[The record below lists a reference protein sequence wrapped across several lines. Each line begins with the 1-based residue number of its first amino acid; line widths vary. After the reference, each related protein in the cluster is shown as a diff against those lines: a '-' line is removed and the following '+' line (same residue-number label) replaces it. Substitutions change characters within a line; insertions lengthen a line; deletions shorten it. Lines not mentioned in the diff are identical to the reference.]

1 MTELVILGALTGGI
15 VSAVLPFVAIPI
27 LRSIRLTDTANH
39 RSSHRG
45 VALRGLGIAP
55 WGAFAAALV
64 VALTASDDNQVLTA
78 AIGASLAIGLVGLVE
93 DIIGL
98 PVGMRIGLQVAV
110 GIGLSIAL
118 APALGGAGAW
128 TMVAI
133 AAFFIAYVNIANF
146 MDGVDGI
153 SGLHGVVVGA
163 YFAAIGVFLGVEALV
178 FAGALLAISFGAFTV
193 WNIGPQLRFLGD
205 VGSYLLGGAVAG
217 CVGIAVSADVPLLVA
232 VSPVLL
238 HATDAAYTLS
248 RRILSRARWYEAHR
262 EHLYQRLSSEAQWG
276 HLPVALVY
284 ALVAA
289 ALSSL
294 GALMLTDGLEVVALV
309 GQGVILIAFVALAER
324 AIRTGRELVS
334 FPGDSR

>member
-15 VSAVLPFVAIPI
+15 VSAALPLVAIPM
-27 LRSIRLTDTANH
+27 LRTLGLADIANH

-45 VALRGLGIAP
+45 VALRGLGIVP

-64 VALTASDDNQVLTA
+64 VALAAPGENQALIA
-78 AIGASLAIGLVGLVE
+78 AIGASLAIGLVGLAE
-93 DIIGL
+93 DIVGL
-98 PVGMRIGLQVAV
+98 SIVIRIGLQVAV
-110 GIGLSIAL
+110 GIGLSVAL
-118 APALGGAGAW
+118 APVLGSAGGWA
-128 TMVAI
+128 MVAV
-133 AAFFIAYVNIANF
+133 AGFFVAYVNIANF

-153 SGLHGVVVGA
+153 SGLHGIVVGT
-163 YFAAIGVFLGVEALV
+163 YFAALGGSLGVEALV
-178 FAGALLAISFGAFTV
+178 FTGAVLAISFGAFTL
-193 WNIGPQLRFLGD
+193 WNVGPQLRFLGD

-217 CVGIAVSADVPLLVA
+217 CVGIAVITGVPLLVA

-238 HATDAAYTLS
+238 HVTDAAYTLS
-248 RRILSRARWYEAHR
+248 RRILSKARWYEAHR
-262 EHLYQRLSSEAQWG
+262 EHLYQRLASDAQWG

-294 GALMLTDGLEVVALV
+294 GALMLTDGFEVVALV

-334 FPGDSR
+334 FREDSR